1 MLIKIQYNYLG
12 QGEYVMEEFNYI
24 IKDLLENDKVNE
36 MKIYKQH
43 CNTSCYCS

>member
-12 QGEYVMEEFNYI
+12 QGEQVMDEFNYI

-36 MKIYKQH
+36 IL
-43 CNTSCYCS
+43 